1 MRHGDDFDWFG
12 GHSVKK
18 EAQEVISRN
27 HRAHGVSAP
36 SPSYSTMITFWHC
49 YNKNKTWSE
58 HEWKT
63 IHISFIKYMI
73 ELIFQV
79 LNTIQW
85 LILQKVGHIIILLEL
100 TRVNQDQNIF
110 SLNVDLTSTFLL
122 YRGWVHYHHQIV
134 KSRPYFQIYLKTF
147 VILLLIFKFII
158 VVDF

>member
-1 MRHGDDFDWFG
+1 MWRQSCSGWERCMRQWDDFDWFG

-85 LILQKVGHIIILLEL
+85 LILQKVGHIIISLEL

-110 SLNVDLTSTFLL
+110 SINVDLTSTFFTLQRL
-122 YRGWVHYHHQIV
+122 GPLP
-134 KSRPYFQIYLKTF
+134 SPN
-147 VILLLIFKFII
+147 FKR
-158 VVDF
+158 